1 MKTLRR
7 QADRGTLLAPG
18 EERRRSQRVI
28 IRVPVTLTMAQ
39 AGQKATFQAQTV
51 AVNAHGA
58 MLLCNRSFNA
68 ETKLEMKNEQT
79 RVPMNTRVTRA
90 PRETPDGYLVPVEFS
105 DSAPAY
111 WGISFPPEDWK
122 PAES

>member
-1 MKTLRR
+1 MKPLRR
-7 QADRGTLLAPG
+7 QADRGTFLVPG

-28 IRVPVTLTMAQ
+28 IRVPVTLTIAQ
-39 AGQKATFQAQTV
+39 AGQKSTFQAQTV

-68 ETKLEMKNEQT
+68 ETKLEMQNEQT
-79 RVPMNTRVTRA
+79 RANMHSRVTRA
-90 PRETPDGYLVPVEFS
+90 PRETPEGYLVPVEFS
-105 DSAPAY
+105 DVAPAY

-122 PAES
+122 PVEN